1 MIVKAFQKRLPLFRM
16 ELFGPAHEKTPVPK
30 ICYAYATMMKH
41 GTLTP
46 YLKKKQYIR
55 VATKNSQRFF
65 SVFQGFFPGI
75 FQIFQGR
82 FHQPYCNL
90 ISSNIQLTTNSD
102 KPTSLL
108 PVTLTLLPTHVQLTD
123 GVSFENNSEVN

>member
-1 MIVKAFQKRLPLFRM
+1 MIAQAFQKRLPLFRM
-16 ELFGPAHEKTPVPK
+16 KLFGPAHEKILVPK

-55 VATKNSQRFF
+55 VATKSSQRFF
-65 SVFQGFFPGI
+65 SVFQGFFQGI

-82 FHQPYCNL
+82 FHQPDCNL
-90 ISSNIQLTTNSD
+90 VSSNIYLTTNSD
-102 KPTSLL
+102 EPTSLL
-108 PVTLTLLPTHVQLTD
+108 AVTLILLRTHMQLTD
-123 GVSFENNSEVN
+123 GESFENNSEVN